1 MAWHLKDRELEEKL
15 IAIDPEF
22 VDKLQ
27 IKEGCGNYGFYL
39 DLGGCVYCGDVGVPK
54 IQVYFVQEDLEEVP
68 EYNPHGW
75 NEYPKVIPPKNV
87 VMRCEIYT
95 ERYDTDTPEPKGG
108 KLIER
113 TSGVFDGFKWN
124 LYSLSLSI
132 SENWTIRYRPWD
144 ED

>member
-1 MAWHLKDRELEEKL
+1 MTWRLKDRDLEKKL

-27 IKEGCGNYGFYL
+27 IKEGCGKHGFYL

-68 EYNPHGW
+68 EYNPHDW
-75 NEYPKVIPPKNV
+75 NEYPKVTPPYGLI
-87 VMRCEIYT
+87 MRVEMHCGLKFGSIYRHF
-95 ERYDTDTPEPKGG
+95 EEGDRWCYPD
-108 KLIER
+108 
-113 TSGVFDGFKWN
+113 GV
-124 LYSLSLSI
+124 LMPRVYSDDV
-132 SENWTIRYRPWD
+132 TRFRPW